1 MSELKTAATCSKC
14 GSVILEEEQAGV
26 GLEDICIKCRIAL
39 AEELIEEKFAETIQS
54 SLTNRD
60 GKRKKRKMA
69 LLIGLVTSVVV
80 IAVLVPIFIFALNN
94 DSPTSSPSLNDTDG
108 LTILLGDWTA
118 IDGVLSPEGQEKHQ
132 LVFGD
137 QSWTDYELM
146 VEAELFSGNGYG
158 IYYRVTGEPD
168 ISGYC
173 FQYIATGT
181 PKFLVRPVLDGHE
194 KLAIYK
200 VLMDEIFSEFD
211 VYNQSHEISI
221 RVENNLHTIQIDGR
235 VVAEFDDDSFSSGM
249 AGFRTWSTS
258 EVHFHEATVHKL
270 L

>member
-1 MSELKTAATCSKC
+1 LKTAAICSKC
-14 GSVILEEEQAGV
+14 GSVVSKEEQAGE
-26 GLEDICIKCRIAL
+26 GSEDICIQCRIAL
-39 AEELIEEKFAETIQS
+39 AEELIEEKFAETIQY
-54 SLTNRD
+54 SLTNRV
-60 GKRKKRKMA
+60 GKKKKRTMA
-69 LLIGLVTSVVV
+69 LLIGLITSGVV
-80 IAVLVPIFIFALNN
+80 IGVLVPIFIFVLNN
-94 DSPTSSPSLNDTDG
+94 DSPTSSPSLNDTDS

-181 PKFLVRPVLDGHE
+181 PKFLVRPVVDDHE

-221 RVENNLHTIQIDGR
+221 RVENNHHTIQVDGR

-258 EVHFHEATVHKL
+258 EVVFRDLTLSEVH
-270 L
+270 